1 MKLGLVIGRFQPLHN
16 GHISLINKALE
27 ENDKVLVLIGSSN
40 KLPDFKNPFS
50 TEQRVEFLAG
60 SFGDEENIIVN
71 SIKDYDSDDE
81 WVQEVTARALSI
93 QEDPTQIMFYCNPK
107 DEEWYRRNFLFPV
120 ATLNEVDISAT
131 GIRESWYETGQGFD
145 FVCVP
150 AHVNSIMDELPDF
163 DRLQWEYTTTTRNLQ
178 EKTHRHPFNNPME
191 PVSFAVIVQDG
202 KVLVGKRVGPRG
214 AGQFGLPGGFVENT
228 ETTLDAAM
236 RETKEELGIDLKAL
250 ITQGKAVCMAQAVS
264 ENLRD
269 LGARTLGV
277 NYLFV
282 VKPDVTLDIHL
293 DIFET
298 SETQWVPMMDICEDK
313 YLLFF
318 NHNQVVRQLLSKVGG
333 SK

>member
-27 ENDKVLVLIGSSN
+27 ENDKVLVLIGSAN

-50 TEQRVEFLAG
+50 AEQRFNFVYQEFP
-60 SFGDEENIIVN
+60 ENPQLLIQTLN
-71 SIKDYDSDDE
+71 DYDTDDE
-81 WVQEVTARALSI
+81 WVQEVTARALSFE
-93 QEDPTQIMFYCNPK
+93 EDPTQVMFYCNPK

-120 ATLNEVDISAT
+120 TTLNEVDVSAT
-131 GIRESWYETGQGFD
+131 EIREEWYTTGQGFD

-150 AHVNSIMDELPDF
+150 PHVNAVMDELPDF
-163 DRLQWEYTTTTRNLQ
+163 DRLQWEYKTTTRNLK
-178 EKTHRHPFNNPME
+178 EKTHRHPFSNPME
-191 PVSFAVIVQDG
+191 PVSFAVIIQDG

-236 RETKEELGIDLKAL
+236 RETQEELGIDLKAL
-250 ITQGKAVCMAQAVS
+250 ITKGQAICMSQAVS

-282 VKPDVTLDIHL
+282 VKPDVELKLELDL
-293 DIFET
+293 DET
-298 SETQWVPMMDICEDK
+298 SEAKWVPMMDVCEDK

-318 NHNQVVRQLLSKVGG
+318 NHNQLVRQLLSKVGG

>member
-27 ENDKVLVLIGSSN
+27 ENDKVLVLIGSAN

-50 TEQRVEFLAG
+50 AEQRFNFVYQEFP
-60 SFGDEENIIVN
+60 ENPQLLIQTLN
-71 SIKDYDSDDE
+71 DYDTDDE
-81 WVQEVTARALSI
+81 WVQEVTARSLSFE
-93 QEDPTQIMFYCNPK
+93 EDPTQVMFYCNPK

-120 ATLNEVDISAT
+120 TTVNTVDVSAT
-131 GIRESWYETGQGFD
+131 YIRALWYAQDEGFWEQHVPDHVKESMNNHDKFL
-145 FVCVP
+145 
-150 AHVNSIMDELPDF
+150 ELQ
-163 DRLQWEYTTTTRNLQ
+163 REYSSTSTMAVR
-178 EKTHRHPFNNPME
+178 KTMQHPFNNPME
-191 PVSFAVIVQDG
+191 PVSFAVIIQEG

-228 ETTLDAAM
+228 ETTLDAAI
-236 RETKEELGIDLKAL
+236 RETQEELGINLKAL
-250 ITQGKAVCMAQAVS
+250 ITQGQAVCMAQAVS

-282 VKPDVTLDIHL
+282 VKPDVELKLELDL
-293 DIFET
+293 DET
-298 SETQWVPMMDICEDK
+298 SEAKWVPMMDVCEDK

-318 NHNQVVRQLLSKVGG
+318 LFV
-333 SK
+333 